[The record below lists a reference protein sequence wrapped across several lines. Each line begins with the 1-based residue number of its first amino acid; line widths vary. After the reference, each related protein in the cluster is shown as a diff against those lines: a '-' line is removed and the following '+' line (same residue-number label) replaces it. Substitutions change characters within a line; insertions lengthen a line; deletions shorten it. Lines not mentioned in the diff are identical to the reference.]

1 VSYFSLRAPPHS
13 EDTTAP
19 MARIA
24 RIVTMAAALLFAF
37 VATAP
42 VVRVTHTRTNIQL
55 HNLFFRPAPLRQRP
69 SPTN

>member
-1 VSYFSLRAPPHS
+1 
-13 EDTTAP
+13 